1 MSDVQ
6 AAFERIK
13 TSVENALSLANPEH
27 ALKEAEHAFM
37 EVLAAA
43 HADLKAA
50 HDALVTRVATLE
62 SIATRLPVEAA
73 HDVAG
78 EAEGVLHK
86 IEDFVDHLIHPGG
99 ATPEEA
105 QPAVAQNTGSGA
117 APVDQSAQ
125 TARDSASASVGAAGT
140 APSQSE

>member
-13 TSVENALSLANPEH
+13 TAVESALSLANPEH

-37 EVLAAA
+37 EVLATA

-50 HDALVTRVATLE
+50 HDALVARVSTLE
-62 SIATRLPVEAA
+62 SIATRLPVEAT

-86 IEDFVDHLIHPGG
+86 IEDFVGHLIHPD
-99 ATPEEA
+99 A
-105 QPAVAQNTGSGA
+105 QPEVAQNTGSGA
-117 APVDQSAQ
+117 APVDPS
-125 TARDSASASVGAAGT
+125 TAASDSASTSVDAAGT
-140 APSQSE
+140 APQQGT

>member
-37 EVLAAA
+37 EVLATA

-50 HDALVTRVATLE
+50 FDALVTRVSTLE

-86 IEDFVDHLIHPGG
+86 IEDFVDHLIHPGA
-99 ATPEEA
+99 ATPDV
-105 QPAVAQNTGSGA
+105 QPAVTDNTGSGA

-125 TARDSASASVGAAGT
+125 TASDSASASVDAAGT
-140 APSQSE
+140 APNQGA